1 MNSMTSSQYLN
12 PKEHIYSNAVLNH
25 RNVLDPL
32 NKSVIF
38 RRCHWLDMSSEG
50 SNTASIHLGYAHIV
64 SEDVDILM
72 FLLIHWH
79 PQSCYVHL
87 WCQMRI
93 WTSFR
98 VKTNRRLRQKH
109 SSSHKTMFVHSSLG
123 RNPFRQYKKAVLSE
137 TRPQWRKWLVLMIRE
152 GNSFLIICIMN
163 MPQGSSAS
171 FHMRLWILAL

>member
-1 MNSMTSSQYLN
+1 MNSVTSSLYLS
-12 PKEHIYSNAVLNH
+12 PKEHIYSNAVLNY

-32 NKSVIF
+32 NKSVIL

-50 SNTASIHLGYAHIV
+50 SNTASIHLGYAHVV

-72 FLLIHWH
+72 FLLMHWH
-79 PQSCYVHL
+79 PQSWYVRHSMVSDEDL
-87 WCQMRI
+87 D
-93 WTSFR
+93 
-98 VKTNRRLRQKH
+98 KLRQKH